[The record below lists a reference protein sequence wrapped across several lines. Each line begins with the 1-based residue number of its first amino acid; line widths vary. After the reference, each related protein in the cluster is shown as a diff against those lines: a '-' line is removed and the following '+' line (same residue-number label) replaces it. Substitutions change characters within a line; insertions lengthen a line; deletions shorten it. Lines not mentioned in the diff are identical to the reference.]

1 MAEAS
6 ILTIKR
12 GDVLVLR
19 GVSFVSD
26 EAFES
31 ALHAL
36 HLAVGHNQ
44 FAVLSI
50 DEDDGTVEVLESV
63 DGLLGF
69 LRDQGIEA

>member
-19 GVSFVSD
+19 GVTFETD

-36 HLAVGHNQ
+36 HSAVGHKQ

-63 DGLLGF
+63 GGLLDF
-69 LRDQGIEA
+69 LRDQGIEV